1 MVCLSRFLG
10 MRDRE
15 LNVPGARMFLE
26 RPQMGFKRR
35 FVSLGVLRADCSRS
49 RPEACVLMS
58 GEGIGGVWE
67 PDGSTGFRQDRAASP
82 VLWPLRRHDFV

>member
-67 PDGSTGFRQDRAASP
+67 PDGSTGFQQDSCVPCALAP
-82 VLWPLRRHDFV
+82 AKA